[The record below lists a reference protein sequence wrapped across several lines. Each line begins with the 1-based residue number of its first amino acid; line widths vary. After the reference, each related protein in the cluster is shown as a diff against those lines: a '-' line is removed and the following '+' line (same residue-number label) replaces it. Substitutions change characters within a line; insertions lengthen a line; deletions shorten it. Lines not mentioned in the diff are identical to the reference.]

1 MALKELTLES
11 LAETKLGPLFRKAMN
26 EVLFSLYEE
35 ADITGKRSLTIDIVF
50 EPKNDGLVITTLE
63 CSHKVPGRKVS
74 SFATLEN
81 HGIKIDTV
89 SGDAR
94 QGDLLEATGTNV
106 TSITEAPSS
115 KKEQA
120 S

>member
-35 ADITGKRSLTIDIVF
+35 ADIQGKRSLSIDIVF
-50 EPKNDGLVITTLE
+50 DPKNDGLVMATFE
-63 CSHKVPGRKVS
+63 CSHRVPGRKVS

-89 SGDAR
+89 SGDAK
-94 QGDLLEATGTNV
+94 QPDLLEATGTNV
-106 TSITEAPSS
+106 TSITEAPS